1 MDPITLEVINS
12 SLAAHADEMTNSFWR
27 SSYSY
32 MNYEVRDFAVGYI
45 DRDGRII
52 MQSRYTH
59 PAFTGDL
66 GYVVKATV
74 DVIGESEIEEGD
86 MIATNDPTIQG
97 QHLNN
102 VVVFTPVF
110 VDGEIFAYSCVRAH
124 LHDVGG
130 STIGSGSPSSTEV
143 FAEGLQINAV
153 RIYRAGKPA
162 HDMLRMIESNTRFPE
177 LVMGDLNAQVASC
190 KLGVRRMMELIAT
203 YGRETITEAV
213 HAGWEMAERAA
224 RNAVRDIP
232 DGSYTAESFLDNDG
246 VNLDKRVPIKVRV
259 EIKGDQMV
267 IDFSEIADQVRG
279 SMNSGFYG
287 GATNVGRIAFKCL
300 TTPHMPSIEGC
311 YAPLTIICPEGK
323 ILSARRPA
331 ALKDWSVP
339 FPTIIDTIFKALSQ
353 AVVGRVPAATR
364 GDARGSN
371 VKGYDEVKRKYFTVH
386 MPHPGGHGA
395 RPHADGPAPKC
406 SIQQGN
412 EHSMPIEINETKT
425 PVVFDKVELRQD
437 SGGAGRYRGG
447 LGVDVVAHFNLEAKV
462 RNRMTRMQCAPW
474 GLHGGLSG
482 ASNESRVIED
492 GGEVGL
498 SRSKDYILPIGRNIR
513 ILTGGGG
520 GYGHP
525 FDRPA
530 DKVRDDVLDGYI
542 SSDAAASQYGV
553 VLTAKGEIDTQQT
566 QKRRASRS
574 GSAE

>member
-32 MNYEVRDFAVGYI
+32 MNYEVRDFAVGFI
-45 DRDGRII
+45 DREGSIV

-74 DVIGESEIEEGD
+74 DIIGESEIEEGD
-86 MIATNDPTIQG
+86 MIATNDPSIQG

-110 VDGEIFAYSCVRAH
+110 IDGKIFAYSCVRAH

-130 STIGSGSPSSTEV
+130 ATIGSGSPSSTEV
-143 FAEGLQINAV
+143 FAEGLQICAA

-162 HDMLRMIESNTRFPE
+162 HDMLRMIEANTRFPD
-177 LVMGDLNAQVASC
+177 LVMGDLNAQVAAC
-190 KLGVRRMMELIAT
+190 KLGVRRLTELVNT
-203 YGRETITEAV
+203 YGAETTTQAV
-213 HAGWEMAERAA
+213 RAGWDMAERAA
-224 RNAVRDIP
+224 RKAVAEIP
-232 DGSYTAESFLDNDG
+232 DGSYTAESYLDNDG
-246 VNLDKRVPIKVRV
+246 VNLNSTVPIKVRV
-259 EIKGDQMV
+259 EVKGEEMV

-311 YAPLTIICPEGK
+311 FRPLKIICPEGK
-323 ILSARRPA
+323 ILNARRPA

-353 AVVGRVPAATR
+353 AIVGRVPAATR

-371 VKGYDEVKRKYFTVH
+371 VKGFDPKRRKYFTIH
-386 MPHPGGHGA
+386 LPHPGGHGA

-425 PVVFDKVELRQD
+425 PVIFEKVELRQD

-447 LGVDVVAHFNLEAKV
+447 LGVDVVANFTLESKV
-462 RNRMTRMQCAPW
+462 RNRMTRVKCAPW
-474 GLHGGLSG
+474 GLHGGLEG
-482 ASNESRVIED
+482 AINESRVIEED
-492 GGEVGL
+492 GEKPL
-498 SRSKDYILPIGRNIR
+498 SRGSDYTLPVGRSIR

-530 DKVRDDVLDGYI
+530 EKVRDDVADGYI
-542 SSDAAASQYGV
+542 SGEAAASKYGV
-553 VLTAKGEIDTQQT
+553 VLTAKGDVDVKETQS
-566 QKRRASRS
+566 RRASRS